1 MRRSFTV
8 LILICSVLTRFLPA
22 QDLPKGFAPGERDLM
37 PAYLESVMAN
47 RSGITTPPGGSLR
60 TMAEWEEI
68 QALVITWTSYPAVL
82 RKIVEHA
89 QLETTV
95 IIHCSDS
102 NAVKSNLSNAGIPL
116 LNVKFLQVPFNSIWI
131 RDYGAN
137 TVYRNKVDTV
147 LLVDWIYNRPRPND
161 DNIPTHYANL
171 LNVPLY
177 QTTQAPNQLVHCGGN
192 FMSDGAGTFFSS
204 MLFMD
209 ENGIGN
215 PHYSPGRTRQEAE
228 GVISDFMGM
237 QQYVMMT
244 NLPYD
249 DIHHI
254 DMHMKL
260 LDEET
265 LLVGEYPEGISDG
278 PQIEANLQY
287 VLNNY
292 TTQFGTP
299 FNVIRVPMPP
309 STSGLWPNGGAFYR
323 TYANAVFVNKTFIV
337 PVYREEYDT
346 TALRILRENLPGYN
360 VVGID
365 CDDASNNSNLNQN
378 LISQGGAIHCITH
391 SVGVNDP
398 LLIVHEKLKDTY
410 QGGPY
415 ACSAEIR
422 HRSGILSAQVY
433 YTTDTSAAW
442 QSVPMSL
449 SDAANSI
456 YTAQIPSQPVGSK
469 VFYYIHAE
477 AVNGKQQVRPITAP
491 QGFFNFRVLGNLGV
505 DENQELIFNKPLFPN
520 PSRGITCI
528 PFYTERPLTGSL
540 EVVDMHGRKVETIF
554 EGTFQAGESK
564 FFLMTHDYATGIYSV
579 VCRTQEGVATQKLMV
594 R

>member
-1 MRRSFTV
+1 MMHAVTRFT
-8 LILICSVLTRFLPA
+8 LILSLLPAFLMA
-22 QDLPKGFAPGERDLM
+22 QDLPKGFAPGEQELM
-37 PAYLESVMAN
+37 PAYLESAMAN

-82 RKIVEHA
+82 RKIVEYA
-89 QLETTV
+89 QTETTV

-102 NAVKSNLSNAGIPL
+102 NAVKTNLTNAGIPL

-137 TVYRNKVDTV
+137 TVYRNKVDSV

-161 DNIPTHYANL
+161 DNLPSHYANL
-171 LNVPLY
+171 LSIPLY

-209 ENGIGN
+209 ENGVGN
-215 PHYSPGRTRQEAE
+215 SHYSPGRTRAEAE
-228 GVISDFMGM
+228 GLISDFMGM
-237 QQYVMMT
+237 QHYALMT

-265 LLVGEYPEGISDG
+265 LLVGEYPPGISDG

-287 VLNNY
+287 VLSNY

-299 FNVIRVPMPP
+299 FNVVRIPMPP
-309 STSGLWPNGGAFYR
+309 SSSGLWPSGGAFYR
-323 TYANAVFVNKTFIV
+323 TYANAVFVNKTYIV

-365 CDDASNNSNLNQN
+365 CDDANSNANLNQN

-415 ACSAEIR
+415 TCAAEIR
-422 HRSGILSAQVY
+422 HRSGISSAMVY
-433 YTTDTSAAW
+433 YTTDTTAGW
-442 QSVPMSL
+442 QSVAMSL
-449 SDAANSI
+449 SDAANA
-456 YTAQIPSQPVGSK
+456 TWTTQIPSQIVGST
-469 VFYYIHAE
+469 VYYYIQAE

-491 QGFFNFRVLGNLGV
+491 QGFYKFKVLGNLSV
-505 DENQELIFNKPLFPN
+505 TDNQEKLFQRPLYPN

-528 PFYTERPLTGSL
+528 PFYTERPLSGSL

-554 EGTFQAGESK
+554 EGTFQAGETS
-564 FFLMTHDYATGIYSV
+564 FFVMTHTYPTGIYSV
-579 VCRTQEGVATQKLMV
+579 VCATQEGVVTQKLMV
-594 R
+594 K